1 MSRAL
6 GLVFITLAVVSSDGF
21 SAAQTPVMPGVST
34 PGVSSPGTPGPGKSS
49 PGTSVFPDAAKTLP
63 AGRSVWSSQDGSTV
77 DLTIDATTGA
87 ITGTFVPGFLCGS
100 TTSQTGRPITGTS
113 MGNAVTWT
121 LSLTN
126 CPSVGTWVGH
136 YQTAGI
142 EQQLTV
148 LWTLAMPDSP
158 PGVGSTFTGSAV
170 FVRQQ

>member
-63 AGRSVWSSQDGSTV
+63 AGRSVWSSQ
-77 DLTIDATTGA
+77 AGA